1 MIDDFFARL
10 IAAVERVGLPY
21 MVTGSYASSTHGTP
35 RATNDID
42 VVIAPTPD
50 ELLAL
55 MREFS
60 SDHYYADELDALD
73 ALERR
78 SQFNVIDFATSWK
91 ADFIVRKNRP
101 FSETEFSRRER
112 HTIAGQ
118 PVYLTSAEDILIAKL
133 EWAKEGESARQL
145 EDAAGVIRRQKSKLD
160 REYVE
165 RWVRE
170 LGLDEQW
177 RDALAQAG

>member
-1 MIDDFFARL
+1 MIDDFFERL
-10 IAAVERVGLPY
+10 IAAVERVGVPY

-50 ELLAL
+50 ELRAL
-55 MREFS
+55 MREFT
-60 SDHYYADELDALD
+60 SDQYYADELDALD

-91 ADFIVRKNRP
+91 ADFIVRKDRP
-101 FSETEFSRRER
+101 FSETEFLRRER
-112 HTIAGQ
+112 HTIAGRS
-118 PVYLTSAEDILIAKL
+118 VYLASAEDILIAKL
-133 EWAKEGESARQL
+133 EWAKEGESARQI
-145 EDAAGVIRRQKSKLD
+145 EDAAGVIRRQKSRLD

-165 RWVRE
+165 RWVHV

-177 RDALAQAG
+177 QDALTQAG